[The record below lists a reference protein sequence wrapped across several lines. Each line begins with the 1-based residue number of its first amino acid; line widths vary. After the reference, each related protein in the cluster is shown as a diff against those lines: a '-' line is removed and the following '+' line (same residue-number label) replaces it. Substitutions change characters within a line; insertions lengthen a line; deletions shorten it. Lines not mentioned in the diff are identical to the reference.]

1 MFSLK
6 EEYLYFPIEYRQCLI
21 KKKEKK
27 KIIKIKRPLIEKK
40 NVKNIIVLTF
50 SDNYREPEEIILTQY
65 KLLYL
70 LLLLLLFVLNLHQLL
85 HLIFL

>member
-40 NVKNIIVLTF
+40 M
-50 SDNYREPEEIILTQY
+50 
-65 KLLYL
+65 
-70 LLLLLLFVLNLHQLL
+70 
-85 HLIFL
+85 